1 LIELFENWFTL
12 KLNEEI
18 IMIKKTLF
26 ALMAMLITC
35 IPALAIEPP
44 PGATP
49 MFDETPTSTAYAS
62 AYEFNQ
68 ILEAYGLQLEPE
80 AVSGVP
86 SSYAKVSGN
95 QVVFNETSVAYSPT
109 QYHSILTAYG
119 LELTPEAVNQ
129 KLGGIPSYATVKND
143 TIVFPEVS
151 TAYSGEDWK
160 TILSAYSLPEVAEAP
175 VVVMESTPGDEDGDG
190 VTDDL
195 DACPGTPKGIAVDER
210 GCWAMSSALLFD
222 FDKAVVKTEF
232 YPVLDETKKI
242 FDDYPTMSVA
252 IEGHAD
258 STGPDAYNQK
268 LSERR
273 AKAVMAYLVNTVGI
287 DPSRLTAV
295 GYGESRPAYPND
307 TPENQAR
314 NRRVEFTPAM

>member
-1 LIELFENWFTL
+1 
-12 KLNEEI
+12 
-18 IMIKKTLF
+18 MIKKTLF

-95 QVVFNETSVAYSPT
+95 QVVFNETSIAYSPT

-129 KLGGIPSYATVKND
+129 KLGGVSSYATVKND
-143 TIVFPEVS
+143 AIVFPEVS

-160 TILSAYSLPEVAEAP
+160 TILSAYSLPEVEVP
-175 VVVMESTPGDEDGDG
+175 VVVVESTPGDEDGDG

-210 GCWAMSSALLFD
+210 GCWAMSNALLFD
-222 FDKAVVKTEF
+222 FDSAVVKTGF
-232 YPVLDETKKI
+232 YPVLDQTKKI
-242 FDDYPTMSVA
+242 FDEYPTMNVT

-258 STGPDAYNQK
+258 STGPEAYNQK

-273 AKAVMAYLVNTVGI
+273 ANAVMKYLVNTVGI
-287 DPSRLTAV
+287 DQDRLTSI
-295 GYGESRPAYPND
+295 GHGESRPAYPND
-307 TPENQAR
+307 TPENQAK
-314 NRRVEFTPAM
+314 NRRVEFTPSM

>member
-1 LIELFENWFTL
+1 
-12 KLNEEI
+12 
-18 IMIKKTLF
+18 MIKKTLF

-35 IPALAIEPP
+35 IPALAIEAP

-49 MFDETPTSTAYAS
+49 MFDESPTSTAYAS
-62 AYEFNQ
+62 AYEFND

-86 SSYAKVSGN
+86 SSYAKVTGN
-95 QVVFNETSVAYSPT
+95 QVVFNETSVAYSPA
-109 QYHSILTAYG
+109 QYHTILTAYG
-119 LELTPEAVNQ
+119 LELTPEAVNE
-129 KLGGIPSYATVKND
+129 KLGGVSSYATVKND

-151 TAYSGEDWK
+151 TAYSGKDWK
-160 TILSAYSLPEVAEAP
+160 TILSAYSLPEVAPVEVP
-175 VVVMESTPGDEDGDG
+175 VVVIESTPGDSDGDG

-195 DACPGTPKGIAVDER
+195 DACPGTPRGIAVDER

-222 FDKAVVKTEF
+222 FDKAVIKTAF

-242 FDDYPTMSVA
+242 FDDYPTMRVV

-258 STGPDAYNQK
+258 STGPEAYNQK

-273 AKAVMAYLVNTVGI
+273 ANAVMAYLVNSVGI

-314 NRRVEFTPAM
+314 NRRVEFTPTM

>member
-1 LIELFENWFTL
+1 
-12 KLNEEI
+12 
-18 IMIKKTLF
+18 MIKKTLF

-49 MFDETPTSTAYAS
+49 MFDKTQTATAYAS

-68 ILEAYGLQLEPE
+68 IMEAYGLQLEPE

-95 QVVFNETSVAYSPT
+95 QVVFNQTSVAYSPV

-129 KLGGIPSYATVKND
+129 KLGGVPSYATVKND
-143 TIVFPEVS
+143 TIVFPQVS
-151 TAYSGEDWK
+151 TAYSGKEWK
-160 TILSAYSLPEVAEAP
+160 NILSAYSLPEVAVVVP
-175 VVVMESTPGDEDGDG
+175 VVVVESTPGDEDGDG

-195 DACPGTPKGIAVDER
+195 DACPGTPRGIAVDER
-210 GCWAMSSALLFD
+210 GCWAMSNALLFD
-222 FDKAVVKTEF
+222 FDSSVIKKGF
-232 YPVLDETKKI
+232 YPVLDQTKKI
-242 FDDYPTMSVA
+242 FDEYPTMDVT

-258 STGPDAYNQK
+258 STGPEAYNQK

-273 AKAVMAYLVNTVGI
+273 ANAVMKYLVNSVGI
-287 DPSRLTAV
+287 NQDRLTAI
-295 GYGESRPAYPND
+295 GHGESKPAYPND
-307 TPENQAR
+307 TPENR
-314 NRRVEFTPAM
+314 SKNRRVEFTPTM